1 MIRYMLDTNLI
12 ACFKK
17 KRPERVLRVNF
28 FSFIFAVLLCT
39 GFQFN
44 IQTNCALAES
54 LPAGESCWLFEE
66 STGVNGDPVRVF
78 TYRSAGWQPGDMI
91 VCVFHGMK
99 RNPEHYLAGWIAHA
113 DENSLLVLCP
123 EFTKEKYPG
132 TGYYHTGNIMDR
144 TNGAGRL
151 QPKDSWVF
159 PAVDR
164 LISEVKAR
172 TEAYES
178 PVVLFGH
185 SAGGQFLHR
194 YALFGG
200 NTEAVLIMPA
210 NGGLYTMPDSTV
222 PFPYGLGGVPL
233 SDEELAAAFAKPVVL
248 LLGEADV
255 KRTSNLRMTPEADRQ
270 GLNCLERGRN
280 FFAAAKRKAAELG
293 VPFSWKLVTVPGV
306 GHQGTKMGDAAMQVI
321 KEYYQ

>member
-1 MIRYMLDTNLI
+1 MKLRTKLFSLI
-12 ACFKK
+12 HI
-17 KRPERVLRVNF
+17 L
-28 FSFIFAVLLCT
+28 LLCA
-39 GFQFN
+39 GL
-44 IQTNCALAES
+44 IYSVPYGCASADS

-78 TYRSAGWQPGDMI
+78 TYRSAGWRPGDKI
-91 VCVFHGMK
+91 VLVFHGMN
-99 RNPEHYLAGWIAHA
+99 RNAEHYLAGWIAHA

-123 EFTKEKYPG
+123 KFTKEKYPG
-132 TGYYHTGNIMDR
+132 TGYYHTGNIMSR
-144 TNGAGRL
+144 TDGSGRL
-151 QPKDSWVF
+151 QPKDSRVF

-233 SDEELAAAFAKPVVL
+233 GDEELAAAFAKPVVL

-270 GLNCLERGRN
+270 GLNRLERGRN
-280 FFAAAKRKAAELG
+280 FFAAAKQKAEELG
-293 VPFSWKLVTVPGV
+293 VPFNWRLVTVPGV
-306 GHQGTKMGDAAMQVI
+306 GHQGARMGDAAMRVI